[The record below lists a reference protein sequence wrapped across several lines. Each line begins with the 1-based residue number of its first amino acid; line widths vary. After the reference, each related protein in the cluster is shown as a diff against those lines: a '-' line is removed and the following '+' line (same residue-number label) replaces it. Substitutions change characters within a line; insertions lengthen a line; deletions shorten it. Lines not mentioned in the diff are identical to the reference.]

1 MGGRIAPAPR
11 PRKLTAQAT
20 SADVQSMSDF
30 LDGHRPLI
38 AILRGLEPA
47 RAADVAHALVDAGIT
62 LIEVPL
68 NSQGPLASIAAIIA
82 AVGTHALVGAGT
94 VLDVGQVRAL
104 AGIGARLAVSPNCNP
119 AVIGAAAASGM
130 IVLPGVLTPT
140 EMFAALAAGAHGL
153 KIFPAELVPP
163 AGVKAVRAVLPPG
176 VPLFMVGGINADT
189 MAAYRAAGATG
200 FGLGSSLF
208 RPGKP
213 LADIAADA
221 RAIVA
226 AWDAL

>member
-1 MGGRIAPAPR
+1 
-11 PRKLTAQAT
+11 
-20 SADVQSMSDF
+20 MSRDF

-47 RAADVAHALVDAGIT
+47 RAVDVAHALVDAGIS

-68 NSQGPLASIAAIIA
+68 NSPDPLSSIGAIIA
-82 AVGTHALVGAGT
+82 AVGDAALVGAGT
-94 VLDVGQVRAL
+94 VLDTGAVRSL
-104 AGIGARLAVSPNCNP
+104 AGIGARLLVAPNCNA
-119 AVIGAAAASGM
+119 AVIEAAVASDM
-130 IVLPGVLTPT
+130 IALPGVLTPT
-140 EMFAALAAGAHGL
+140 EMFAAIAAGAHGL

-163 AGVKAVRAVLPPG
+163 AAVKAVRAVLPPG
-176 VPLFMVGGINADT
+176 LPLFMVGGISAAN

-208 RPGKP
+208 TPGKP
-213 LADIAADA
+213 LADIAAA
-221 RAIVA
+221 AKAVVA

>member
-1 MGGRIAPAPR
+1 M
-11 PRKLTAQAT
+11 
-20 SADVQSMSDF
+20 SAF

-47 RAADVAHALVDAGIT
+47 RAADVARALVAAGIS

-68 NSQGPLASIAAIIA
+68 NSPDPLASIEAIIA
-82 AVGTHALVGAGT
+82 AVGDKALVGAGT
-94 VLDVGQVRAL
+94 VLDAGAVRSL
-104 AGIGARLAVSPNCNP
+104 AGIGARLVVAPNCNP
-119 AVIGAAAASGM
+119 PVIEAAIASGM
-130 IVLPGVLTPT
+130 IALPGVLTPT
-140 EMFAALAAGAHGL
+140 EMFAAIAAGAQGL

-163 AGVKAVRAVLPPG
+163 AGVKAVRAVLPLG
-176 VPLFMVGGINADT
+176 LPLFMVGGINAGT

-208 RPGKP
+208 TPGKP
-213 LADIAADA
+213 LADIAAEA
-221 RAIVA
+221 RAVVA